1 MKNTNDEFET
11 QYSEDESIIKETIK
25 EKITDSS
32 TYSINFII
40 KSISKALVT
49 ILEDNKKLSDYKQI
63 NIIQS
68 KMIFNGNSIPK
79 ISIYDYLNRIQY
91 YSSIEIPTLICSLIY
106 IDRICQIAGI
116 TLTYYNIH
124 RILFSAILMSIKF
137 NEDRYYDNKY
147 YSKIAGVKVKELK
160 QIEYNFL
167 DLIDFKL
174 FISEDEFLKYKI
186 FLENYRL

>member
-1 MKNTNDEFET
+1 MNKNFEEFD
-11 QYSEDESIIKETIK
+11 SEAEDIDGENIIEESHSKNIVKESQNNSYIKTIIKVLT
-25 EKITDSS
+25 
-32 TYSINFII
+32 
-40 KSISKALVT
+40 L
-49 ILEDNKKLSDYKQI
+49 ILEENKTITDYKQI
-63 NIIQS
+63 IIIQS
-68 KMIFNGNSIPK
+68 KSIFSSHSIPK
-79 ISIYDYLNRIQY
+79 ISLLNYLKRIQI
-91 YSSIEIPTLICSLIY
+91 YSQIETPTLICSLIY
-106 IDRICQIAGI
+106 IDRLCNFTGI
-116 TLTYYNIH
+116 ILTYYNIH

-160 QIEYNFL
+160 QIEYKFL